1 MLYCILH
8 CSWELHGCKVH
19 CLWVDGGGGGDG
31 GCHKPHVG
39 TLLKRRN
46 LAVWVFAKMFTVWFY
61 MLYPMC
67 RADPLC
73 ITHIVHERSLF
84 SVHKCCW
91 KRERGGA
98 AITHLRRHAHS
109 LSVTLVCLNSL
120 LFKHTDQNKLDSQCF
135 SFHRWE
141 KLSSDWNLLAKACH
155 WYWAFQKDRKVP
167 IYWNTPRHS
176 SACDWEVKTQMCV
189 CQADQQMCLKTKY
202 T

>member
-91 KRERGGA
+91 KRERGGGSHNPA
-98 AITHLRRHAHS
+98 EEACS
-109 LSVTLVCLNSL
+109 LTVSHTGLPQLFTVQTYWSEQIRFSVLFISQMRKTFLWLELVSKGLPLILS
-120 LFKHTDQNKLDSQCF
+120 F
-135 SFHRWE
+135 SER
-141 KLSSDWNLLAKACH
+141 
-155 WYWAFQKDRKVP
+155 QKGAN
-167 IYWNTPRHS
+167 I
-176 SACDWEVKTQMCV
+176 
-189 CQADQQMCLKTKY
+189 LKYPQT
-202 T
+202 